1 VVWFRWVAKAPR
13 GLVFGDVSEVMRA
26 WYCALR
32 RRSRNQAM
40 PKPAQLSIL
49 YAEDD
54 LELLASQ
61 SAHIQKAGHAVDQV
75 TGRKAVEESVRRK
88 SYDLVIL
95 GDTLGKNDRHHLPYM
110 VKKAN
115 QAIKVLVLHSTHGHP
130 SVDKEIDSPYTPEKL
145 MEAIASLAPQKAA
158 AAAAGAGR

>member
-1 VVWFRWVAKAPR
+1 MFH
-13 GLVFGDVSEVMRA
+13 
-26 WYCALR
+26 
-32 RRSRNQAM
+32 NQAM

-61 SAHIQKAGHAVDQV
+61 AGEMQKAGHAVDQV

-95 GDTLGKNDRHHLPYM
+95 GATLSKNDRHHLPYM

-115 QAIKVLVLHSTHGHP
+115 QGTRVLVLHSTHGHP
-130 SVDKEIDSPYTPEKL
+130 SVDKEIDSPYSLEKL
-145 MEAIASLAPQKAA
+145 LQTIASLLPQK

>member
-1 VVWFRWVAKAPR
+1 MSK
-13 GLVFGDVSEVMRA
+13 S
-26 WYCALR
+26 
-32 RRSRNQAM
+32 
-40 PKPAQLSIL
+40 AQLSIL

-61 SAHIQKAGHAVDQV
+61 GSQIQKAGHAVDQV

-95 GDTLGKNDRHHLPYM
+95 GDTLNKNDRHHLPYM

-115 QAIKVLVLHSTHGHP
+115 QATKVLVLHSTHGHP

-145 MEAIASLAPQKAA
+145 MEAIAALAPQKAA
-158 AAAAGAGR
+158 AKAAAAGAGR

>member
-1 VVWFRWVAKAPR
+1 
-13 GLVFGDVSEVMRA
+13 
-26 WYCALR
+26 
-32 RRSRNQAM
+32 M
-40 PKPAQLSIL
+40 PKSAQLSVL

-61 SAHIQKAGHAVDQV
+61 GSQIQKAGHAVDQV

-88 SYDLVIL
+88 TYDLVIL
-95 GDTLGKNDRHHLPYM
+95 GDTLSKNDRHHLPYM

-115 QAIKVLVLHSTHGHP
+115 QATKVLVLHSTHGHP
-130 SVDKEIDSPYTPEKL
+130 GVDKEIDSPYTPEKL

-158 AAAAGAGR
+158 AAVAGAGR

>member
-1 VVWFRWVAKAPR
+1 
-13 GLVFGDVSEVMRA
+13 
-26 WYCALR
+26 
-32 RRSRNQAM
+32 M

-61 SAHIQKAGHAVDQV
+61 SAQIQKAGHAVDQV

-95 GDTLGKNDRHHLPYM
+95 GDTLSKNDRHHLPYM

-145 MEAIASLAPQKAA
+145 LEAIASMALPKAA
-158 AAAAGAGR
+158 AAAAGR

>member
-61 SAHIQKAGHAVDQV
+61 SAQIQKAGHAVDQV

-95 GDTLGKNDRHHLPYM
+95 GDTLSKNDRHHLPYM

-158 AAAAGAGR
+158 AAGAGR

>member
-1 VVWFRWVAKAPR
+1 
-13 GLVFGDVSEVMRA
+13 
-26 WYCALR
+26 
-32 RRSRNQAM
+32 M
-40 PKPAQLSIL
+40 PKSAQLSIL

-61 SAHIQKAGHAVDQV
+61 GSQIQKAGHAVDQV

-95 GDTLGKNDRHHLPYM
+95 GDTLSKNDRHHLPYM

-115 QAIKVLVLHSTHGHP
+115 QATQVLVLHSTHGHP

-145 MEAIASLAPQKAA
+145 MEAIAALAPQKAEA
-158 AAAAGAGR
+158 KAAAAGAGR

>member
-1 VVWFRWVAKAPR
+1 
-13 GLVFGDVSEVMRA
+13 
-26 WYCALR
+26 
-32 RRSRNQAM
+32 M

-61 SAHIQKAGHAVDQV
+61 SVQIQKAGHAVDQV

-95 GDTLGKNDRHHLPYM
+95 GDTLSKNDRHHLPYM

-158 AAAAGAGR
+158 AAGAGR